1 MIESIVDHMG
11 HWKVLE
17 TPQIQETGGVID
29 LAKYI
34 GFVYIIT
41 FDDGSRYIGA
51 KKIWKRLTRPPV
63 DFKRGPK
70 KGFEQSDWRTYT
82 SSSNVVNDKI
92 SEGVNPSEYLIVG
105 FYDTWGKTL
114 LAEASLQLQV
124 NIFKRAEGHPVW
136 LNYQIEGMFTP
147 NCWDDS
153 IASNNEYIV
162 SKLSSGTI
170 QSGVFWND
178 MCLDVQIEG
187 EDVKDQ
193 PLFDLVPYNEYVK
206 LLSGRIDEYN
216 GISLSSEIK
225 RKTWKFH
232 VSDKYYD
239 NQTDML
245 EGLGITK
252 KELSL
257 RNDVVENKTVETR
270 TVYMKRLEKNPIQS
284 KVIIR
289 RYP

>member
-17 TPQIQETGGVID
+17 TPQIQKTSGVID

-92 SEGVNPSEYLIVG
+92 SEGINPSEYLIVG

-124 NIFKRAEGHPVW
+124 NIFKRTEGHPVW

-153 IASNNEYIV
+153 IASNNEYII
-162 SKLSSGTI
+162 SKLSSNTL

-178 MCLDVQIEG
+178 ICLDVQIDG
-187 EDVKDQ
+187 VDVKDQ

-216 GISLSSEIK
+216 DISLSSEIK